1 MKNEPGNRLLP
12 SSREGRSGP
21 WPGRGRVRCTF
32 VCFSAIVPILAAPL
46 AAQETF
52 DGERVNAIAFNGA
65 SKISRSEL
73 RDAIVTEARR
83 CKSILFQPFC
93 LISNSGTF
101 EAKPRLDVLELE
113 RDELRLRVHYWR
125 AGYRAAQVSA
135 RVQPDGD
142 GVRVTFDIEEGPPT
156 VLASV
161 DVAQTDSV
169 LSSTEIGRARPPQ
182 AGLPLDLSQVDS
194 TRILLHSMLWDQG
207 YADASVR
214 DSIVVTDTVAR
225 LLLEIDPGAR
235 ATVGEL
241 AIDGNN
247 DVSART
253 IRRLIDLSPG
263 QIFRR
268 RDLIDAQ
275 RRLYRS
281 ELFRHTLLQV
291 EATQDSVKPLELTV
305 REAPFRAIRLSAGF
319 NTVDFVQTETRYTIY
334 NWLGSARRVDL
345 RATVGNL
352 LAPQLYGRAIFGS
365 AAPFGIG
372 NEVEDAFL
380 QPTWQIS
387 AEVSQPWFFS
397 PRNSVSV
404 GIFAN
409 RRSVPGI
416 VVDRG
421 YGSSLTL
428 TRRLSERTPISLTYR
443 YERTRVDAG
452 DLYFCVNFG
461 VCQAT
466 LIDALSAD
474 HSLSPLWLVA
484 RTDRTDDV
492 IYPTRGWTARVEAEH
507 ASAITASDFRYNRI
521 SADLTYHWSVGPG
534 ILATHVRAGWIRE
547 SSGSAAAIGVPAV
560 EGELLHPRKR
570 FYAGGSRSVRG
581 YAENQLGPRILTIDP
596 DLLIA
601 SDTTPAGCTVE
612 TIESGACDPNVANA
626 EDFRPRPL
634 GGTSVIEGSLEYR
647 LPVTPNLVAAF
658 FVDAARVADAGND
671 PGSANLSAV
680 TPGLGIRYRS
690 PIGPVR
696 IDLGV
701 RPRLVEDLPVV
712 TQVQTEDGRLQLVR
726 LNQTMR
732 YDPIG
737 SSGGFFHRLFSRLQ
751 LHLSIGEAF

>member
-1 MKNEPGNRLLP
+1 
-12 SSREGRSGP
+12 
-21 WPGRGRVRCTF
+21 VY
-32 VCFSAIVPILAAPL
+32 FSAIVPILATPL
-46 AAQETF
+46 AAQEMF

-65 SKISRSEL
+65 SKISQSEL

-101 EAKPRLDVLELE
+101 EAKPRLDALELE

-125 AGYRAAQVSA
+125 AGYRATQASA
-135 RVQPDGD
+135 RVQSDGD

-161 DVAQTDSV
+161 DVEQTDSV
-169 LSSTEIGRARPPQ
+169 LSSTEIGRAKPPQ
-182 AGLPLDLSQVDS
+182 AGMSLDLSQVDS
-194 TRILLHSMLWDQG
+194 TRILLQSMLWDLG

-214 DSIVVTDTVAR
+214 DSIVVTDTIAR

-235 ATVGEL
+235 TTVGEL
-241 AIDGNN
+241 VIDGNN

-253 IRRLIDLSPG
+253 IRRLVDLSPG

-281 ELFRHTLLQV
+281 ELFRQTLLQV

-319 NTVDFVQTETRYTIY
+319 NTVDFVQTEARYTIY

-352 LAPQLYGRAIFGS
+352 LAPQLYGRTIFGS

-372 NEVEDAFL
+372 NEVENAFL
-380 QPTWQIS
+380 QPTWQVS
-387 AEVSQPWFFS
+387 AEASQPWFFS

-507 ASAITASDFRYNRI
+507 ASGITASDFRYNRL
-521 SADLTYHWSVGPG
+521 SADLAYHWSVGPG

-547 SSGSAAAIGVPAV
+547 SSGSAAAIGVPDV
-560 EGELLHPRKR
+560 TGELLHPRKR

-601 SDTTPAGCTVE
+601 SDTTAAGCTVE

-626 EDFRPRPL
+626 EDFQPRPL

-658 FVDAARVADAGND
+658 FVDAARVAAAGND
-671 PGSANLSAV
+671 TGAANLSAV
-680 TPGLGIRYRS
+680 TPGLGVRYRS

-701 RPRLVEDLPVV
+701 RPRLTEDLPVV
-712 TQVQTEDGRLQLVR
+712 TQVETEDGQLQLVR